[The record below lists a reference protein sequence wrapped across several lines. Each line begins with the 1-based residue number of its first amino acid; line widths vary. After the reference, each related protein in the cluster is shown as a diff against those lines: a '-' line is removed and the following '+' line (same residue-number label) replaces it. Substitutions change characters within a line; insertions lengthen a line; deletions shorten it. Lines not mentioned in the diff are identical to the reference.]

1 MVQIRD
7 PFPEVAGT
15 RSARCGDPVGRYCC
29 LLFGIGGE
37 RLGIGSVAVS
47 GVLSPWKSR
56 AISLMACCGYRA
68 GAASADRRGERAT
81 GRKTDSPVVD
91 GGAGG
96 AGSYAGRIRGQHS

>member
-15 RSARCGDPVGRYCC
+15 RSARCGDPGGRYCC

-47 GVLSPWKSR
+47 EVPARWESP
-56 AISLMACCGYRA
+56 AINLMACCGCRA
-68 GAASADRRGERAT
+68 GGGEC
-81 GRKTDSPVVD
+81 GP
-91 GGAGG
+91 
-96 AGSYAGRIRGQHS
+96 AGRTGDRPEN